1 MTTPQKIVHTEITVE
16 GKKLLVGYHPN
27 PHADEILCMEL
38 IEEFATGDFI
48 RRYIK
53 DGVILVGI
61 GGGAFDDHDKR
72 REGETASSAMLVARA
87 LGIVKHP
94 AVLALIKHVHNID
107 SRGGDTPFGICNLIK
122 EMGKFGADNDEIV
135 DWARMGFRAKIGE
148 LDAKKIFDLQH
159 IAMLICAGLGD
170 EIGVKWM
177 TRGLSIKATQR
188 REFFVKAKADFEAT
202 ATVDK
207 INGPRG
213 QLTLVVTESDS
224 SEISRFARS
233 PHGASADIVI
243 NRRSSGNVSIM
254 FSNQARLDL
263 GDICAALKVEEQ
275 SRRGQIHERNWDA
288 LRAPG
293 TIDPKWDV
301 WHFVHG
307 AMLLNGSH
315 TAKGVSP
322 TKIPLDIIVR
332 LVTSIL
338 DPNQFNRENQDA
350 CKLGICAGQECP
362 WYPIGVTRCRDLRRR
377 SDGNGANL
385 A

>member
-1 MTTPQKIVHTEITVE
+1 MNNHICYTEITVE

-27 PHADEILCMEL
+27 PHADEILCVEL
-38 IEEFATGDFI
+38 IEEFGTGDFV

-53 DGVILVGI
+53 DGIILVGI
-61 GGGAFDDHDKR
+61 GGGAFDDHTDR
-72 REGETASSAMLVARA
+72 REGHVASAAMKVAKA
-87 LGIVKHP
+87 LNKVQHP
-94 AVLALIKHVHNID
+94 EVAAIIKHVHGID
-107 SRGGDTPFGICNLIK
+107 SRGGDTPFGICQLIK

-135 DWARMGFRAKIGE
+135 DWARRGFRAKIGE

-177 TRGLSIKATQR
+177 AKGLSIKATQR
-188 REFFVKAKADFEAT
+188 REFFVQAKTDFEAT

-233 PHGASADIVI
+233 PHGAGADIVI
-243 NRRSSGNVSIM
+243 NKRSSGNVSIM
-254 FSNQARLDL
+254 FSNRARLDL
-263 GDICAALKVEEQ
+263 GDLCAALKVEEQ
-275 SRRGQIHERNWDA
+275 SFRGQIHERDWDA

-293 TIDPKWDV
+293 TINQEWDV

-322 TKIPLDIIVR
+322 TMIPLDIIVK
-332 LVTSIL
+332 LVTAIL
-338 DPNQFNRENQDA
+338 DPKQFNRQNQA
-350 CKLGICAGQECP
+350 TCGLGICAGRECP
-362 WYPIGVTRCRDLRRR
+362 WYPIGVRRCLTIRQR
-377 SDGNGANL
+377 SDGDNVDL
-385 A
+385 S